1 MKLTDYQKEFN
12 FKLYRHKAYQEYKS
26 ISGLSSEDMKTWT
39 KINPFVNEWI
49 NKRAYQL
56 WGNEK

>member
-12 FKLYRHKAYQEYKS
+12 FKLYRHKAYQEYKR
-26 ISGLSSEDMKTWT
+26 ISGLSSEDMDTWI

-49 NKRAYQL
+49 NKRAKEL
-56 WGNEK
+56 SK

>member
-1 MKLTDYQKEFN
+1 MKITDYEKEFN

-26 ISGLSSEDMKTWT
+26 ISGLSSEDMDTWI

-49 NKRAYQL
+49 DKRAKEL
-56 WGNEK
+56 SR

>member
-1 MKLTDYQKEFN
+1 MKKPHLQKEAR
-12 FKLYRHKAYQEYKS
+12 FKYFKQTAYQEYKR